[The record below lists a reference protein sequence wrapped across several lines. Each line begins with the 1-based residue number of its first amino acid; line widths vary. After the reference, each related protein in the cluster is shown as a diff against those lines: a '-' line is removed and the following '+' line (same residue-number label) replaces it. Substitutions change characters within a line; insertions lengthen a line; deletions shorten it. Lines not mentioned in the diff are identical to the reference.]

1 MHKVVAPELK
11 GRILD
16 ELDEGDEESPGVWPV
31 DDQPL
36 QQDPAGGSGETRE
49 LHSDILTREREV
61 RSGRGR
67 RPTW

>member
-1 MHKVVAPELK
+1 MKPNLLFNLGGTVHKVVAPELE

-36 QQDPAGGSGETRE
+36 QQDPAGGSGET
-49 LHSDILTREREV
+49 
-61 RSGRGR
+61 
-67 RPTW
+67 